1 MSDLVEKIDN
11 GIMVK
16 LLKGE
21 RELILVVN
29 CDEMNI
35 SDEYRG
41 KKIVFEGLL
50 LPENNELGVFVKVE
64 NGTDW
69 KVYSTV
75 FDKIRKKSLIQY
87 F

>member
-35 SDEYRG
+35 SYEYRG